1 MAFSGRARRQLH
13 WACAAAIALASV
25 GGCAGDPPD
34 AKPLPK
40 RTVEPTA
47 SRAPGP
53 EHGEALT
60 IYRAM
65 WGDLVAV
72 SASPDP
78 RSPLLKKHAMGGA
91 LELMRYG
98 LKRSEQEGVVSKG
111 TPRLMPKVVSAADS
125 KVEIRDCVDGA
136 NWLQYKR
143 NGELKNDVPGS
154 HFKTDATV
162 RRVDGEWKVA
172 SLYMHESGSC

>member
-1 MAFSGRARRQLH
+1 MAFRGRARRKLQ
-13 WACAAAIALASV
+13 WVCAAAVALVLV
-25 GGCAGDPPD
+25 GGCDGGPPD

-47 SRAPGP
+47 SRAPSA
-53 EHGEALT
+53 EYGEALAV
-60 IYRAM
+60 YRAM

-78 RSPLLKKHAMGGA
+78 RSPRLKEHAVGGA
-91 LELMRYG
+91 LELMKYG
-98 LKRSEQEGVVSKG
+98 LRRSEEEGVVSKG
-111 TPRLMPKVVSAADS
+111 TPRLTPKVVSAADS
-125 KVEIRDCVDGA
+125 KIDIRDCVDGTD
-136 NWLQYKR
+136 WLQYKR

-172 SLYMHESGSC
+172 TFYMHDSGSC